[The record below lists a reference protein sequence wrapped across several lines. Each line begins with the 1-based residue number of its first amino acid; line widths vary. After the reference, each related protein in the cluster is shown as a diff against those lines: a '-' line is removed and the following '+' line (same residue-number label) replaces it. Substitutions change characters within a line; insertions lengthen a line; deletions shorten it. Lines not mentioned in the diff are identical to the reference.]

1 MPRLGAFARAL
12 AEVRIPQSL
21 GASAAAFARCG
32 IPVFP
37 CEPNGKRPLVP
48 GGFHAASA
56 DAEHVAGWWARTPS
70 ANIGVPTGTASG
82 IVVLDV
88 DVHGRANGFEA
99 LDRARRAGFLVGW
112 EAMVRTPSGGLHVD
126 YPAMPGV
133 EQRSW
138 QAARAGIDLR
148 GDGGY
153 IIAPPSHRII
163 SGREVRYE
171 TVAMGS
177 GVAQGVDSD
186 ALRDLV
192 VPRRPV
198 RSAGSV
204 PSMPGSIDVERIA
217 RWVAR
222 RQEGERN
229 HGLFWAACTMAEHQ
243 VPVDDALD
251 LLTTAGTQA
260 GLSSREVATTVR
272 SAYRAVH
279 RVPLRPS
286 ARQDPTLVPDE
297 PTHDR
302 SVRALP

>member
-1 MPRLGAFARAL
+1 MPAPGAFARAF
-12 AEVRIPQSL
+12 ADIRAPYSL

-32 IPVFP
+32 VPVFP

-48 GGFHAASA
+48 GGFHAAST
-56 DAEHVAGWWARTPS
+56 DAEQVAGWWTRTPT
-70 ANIGVPTGTASG
+70 ANIGVPTGAASG
-82 IVVLDV
+82 IVVVDV

-99 LDRARRAGFLVGW
+99 LDRARRAGLLVGW
-112 EAMVRTPSGGLHVD
+112 GATVRTPSGGLHVY
-126 YPAMPGV
+126 YPSMPGV

-138 QAARAGIDLR
+138 QAARAGIDFR

-153 IIAPPSHRII
+153 AIAPPSHRTI

-171 TVAMGS
+171 TIAMNSGS
-177 GVAQGVDSD
+177 PQGVDSH
-186 ALRDLV
+186 ALRDLLD
-192 VPRRPV
+192 PRRPV
-198 RSAGSV
+198 PSGRLD

-229 HGLFWAACTMAEHQ
+229 HGLFWAARTMAEHQ
-243 VPVDDALD
+243 VPADDALD
-251 LLTTAGTQA
+251 LLTTAGAQA

-272 SAYRAVH
+272 SAYRAVCGVST
-279 RVPLRPS
+279 RLS
-286 ARQDPTLVPDE
+286 ARQDPVPVPDE
-297 PTHDR
+297 PMHDR